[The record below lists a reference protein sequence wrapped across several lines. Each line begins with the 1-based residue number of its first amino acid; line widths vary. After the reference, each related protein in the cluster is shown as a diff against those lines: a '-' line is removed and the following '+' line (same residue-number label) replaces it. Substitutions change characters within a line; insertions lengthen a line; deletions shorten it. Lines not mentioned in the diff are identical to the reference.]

1 MGTRKTGQLSPEM
14 ECGKRRMQEWRGRRK
29 RGSRIPQTLWT
40 IAVRLAKTHG
50 VSRTASVLGLDFY
63 ALKTRVEAAASR
75 PQAGPAPFIE
85 LTLTPPGRVG
95 KQCHFE
101 LDNGSGA
108 IIRGQLLGYDAAD
121 LEALARGFR
130 SDR

>member
-1 MGTRKTGQLSPEM
+1 MGTRRTRQLPPDLER
-14 ECGKRRMQEWRGRRK
+14 GKSRLQQWRGRRK
-29 RGSRIPQTLWT
+29 RGSRIPRTLWA

-50 VSRTASVLGLDFY
+50 VSRTATVLGLDFY
-63 ALKTRVEAAASR
+63 GLKERLEAATSR
-75 PQAGPAPFIE
+75 PQAGPPAFIE
-85 LTLTPPGRVG
+85 LTPPVRLG

-101 LDNGSGA
+101 LDDGSGA

-130 SDR
+130 GDR

>member
-1 MGTRKTGQLSPEM
+1 
-14 ECGKRRMQEWRGRRK
+14 MQEWRGRRK
-29 RGSRIPQTLWT
+29 SGSRIPQTLWT

-50 VSRTASVLGLDFY
+50 VSRTATVLGLDFY
-63 ALKTRVEAAASR
+63 GLKTRVDAATSR
-75 PQAGPAPFIE
+75 TQAGPPSFIE
-85 LTLTPPGRVG
+85 LTPPVRFA

-130 SDR
+130 GDR

>member
-1 MGTRKTGQLSPEM
+1 MGTRRTGQLSPDL

-29 RGSRIPQTLWT
+29 SGSRIPQTLWT

-50 VSRTASVLGLDFY
+50 VSRTATVLGLDFY
-63 ALKTRVEAAASR
+63 ALKTRVEAATSR
-75 PQAGPAPFIE
+75 PQAGPPSFIE
-85 LTLTPPGRVG
+85 LTPPVRFA

-121 LEALARGFR
+121 LEALTRGFR
-130 SDR
+130 GDR